1 MFAVLTGPG
10 YDADGDL
17 TWDVKADDTSGWYP
31 EEWPDFDW
39 TADDWASHM
48 VRIIPVHLFESIEQ
62 REDSPW

>member
-17 TWDVKADDTSGWYP
+17 TWGVQEEAFGWGVS
-31 EEWPDFDW
+31 ERPDF
-39 TADDWASHM
+39 DWASHM
-48 VRIIPVHLFESIEQ
+48 VRVIPVHLFESIEQ